1 MGLFDFFRRK
11 KHNNSLPASL
21 QEAITILFPN
31 GNEDRLRQLK
41 ELDEY
46 FDSRYELDYINEN
59 LIFILSGYLITG
71 NLVTREKAVARVLS
85 RVGNKMTSTDVEY
98 LHDYALK
105 NHPKLSMLKI
115 VEFVSDALGKGGC
128 ETDII
133 PGGYGKYGYSPT
145 NPIPTKGVLG
155 IYDYLSRLY
164 DVNQHCVDYIRVGT
178 VVNEISTH
186 PIDEFQISSAKGVD
200 TLYFSAYQNRTSRL
214 SPYGYTLLDEYRQ
227 VLPTSNCDDSSVKKT
242 SPIKPSSIPKLLGLS
257 SFACLSSNELIGKT
271 PLFIEAETNN
281 KKAIILS
288 NQEKFEGALDA
299 LDKAISLQSL
309 NAVNNKFA
317 ILITADRYHEGYKY
331 LESIVDTPNMTVQGL
346 YNLAILYY
354 RADFYPEYKVN
365 KDVAKAYTLLLKAA
379 KLPSDEREVGREDT
393 IIKVAELIS
402 QLEQEGKYW

>member
-11 KHNNSLPASL
+11 KQNNSLPASL

-31 GNEDRLRQLK
+31 GNDDRLRQLK
-41 ELDEY
+41 ELGEHY
-46 FDSRYELDYINEN
+46 GSKYELDYINNN

-71 NLVTREKAVARVLS
+71 NIMTKEKAVGSVLGRVN
-85 RVGNKMTSTDVEY
+85 NKMTSADVEY
-98 LHDYALK
+98 LHDYALE
-105 NHPKLSMLKI
+105 NHPKLSILKI
-115 VEFVSDALGKGGC
+115 VESVSDTLGEGGC
-128 ETDII
+128 ETDTL
-133 PGGYGKYGYSPT
+133 PGGYGKYGYSPS

-309 NAVNNKFA
+309 NAVNNKFTV
-317 ILITADRYHEGYKY
+317 LITAERYHEGYKY
-331 LESIVDTPNMTVQGL
+331 LESIIDTPNMTVQGL

-354 RADFYPEYKVN
+354 RADYYADYKIDKN
-365 KDVAKAYTLLLKAA
+365 ISKAYKLLVKAA
-379 KLPSDEREVGREDT
+379 SLPNDEREVGREHT
-393 IIKVAELIS
+393 RTKVTELIS
-402 QLEQEGKYW
+402 QLEQESEYW